1 MPLRYMTGG
10 ESHGPCLTAIL
21 EGVPAGLELPE
32 EHINRELARRQI
44 GYGRGA
50 RMQIEKDRVELRSGL
65 RFGLTLGSPLTLVIA
80 NRDWENWK
88 TEMSLTGPRPKRLQ
102 TVTSPRPGHA
112 DLAGALKFNQRDV
125 RNVLERA
132 SARETAARVAVAAVC
147 KALLRHFK
155 IEVFS
160 HVVQIGTVRA
170 SASHSSLRQIQQR
183 AEKSA
188 VRCADP
194 KATRA
199 MKRLIDKAKQEGD
212 SIGGIFEV
220 IATGVPA
227 GLGNV
232 MTWTERLDGR
242 LAQALLS
249 IPGVK
254 GVEIGLGFE
263 SAQRTGSQVH
273 DPIQFSSSRRAMPQ
287 GHGPSGGFY
296 HTSNNAGGIEGGMTT
311 GEPVVLRAVHKP
323 IPTLK
328 KPLPSVD
335 LATKQSLLASKER
348 SDVCATPAAGVVG
361 EAAVAFVLAQAF
373 LEKFGSDTIGDI
385 TTNFNA
391 YIKRL
396 AEL

>member
-1 MPLRYMTGG
+1 MPLRYMTAG

-21 EGVPAGLELPE
+21 EGLPAGMELHE
-32 EHINRELARRQI
+32 ANINRELARRQI

-65 RFGLTLGSPLTLVIA
+65 RFGQTLGSPITLVIA

-88 TEMSLTGPRPKRLQ
+88 AEMALTSPRPKRSQ
-102 TVTSPRPGHA
+102 PVTSPRPGHA

-132 SARETAARVAVAAVC
+132 SARETAARVAVGAVC
-147 KALLRHFK
+147 KELLGQFK

-160 HVVQIGTVRA
+160 HVVQIGAVQA
-170 SASHSSLRQIQQR
+170 NVAKHSLRQIHQR

-188 VRCADP
+188 LRCADP
-194 KATRA
+194 TAERN
-199 MKRLIDKAKQEGD
+199 MKRLIDKTKQDGD

-227 GLGNV
+227 GLGSM
-232 MTWTERLDGR
+232 MTWSERLDGR
-242 LAQALLS
+242 LAQALHS
-249 IPGVK
+249 IQGVK
-254 GVEIGLGFE
+254 GVEVGLGFE
-263 SAQRTGSQVH
+263 SARRTGSQVH
-273 DPIQFSSSRRAMPQ
+273 DPIRFTISRRAMPQ

-296 HTSNNAGGIEGGMTT
+296 HSSNNAGGIEGGMTT

-328 KPLPSVD
+328 KPLPSVN
-335 LATKQSLLASKER
+335 LATKQSVLASKER

-361 EAAVAFVLAQAF
+361 EAAVAFVLAQAL
-373 LEKFGSDTIGDI
+373 LEKFGSDSINDI
-385 TTNFNA
+385 TANFNA
-391 YIKRL
+391 YTKRL
-396 AEL
+396 SEL